1 MEKISLVL
9 WPLFALI
16 TMGFILRRTALFSAD
31 FWPSAEKLNYF
42 ILFPALL
49 ISSLANAPLDNP
61 KLPYLACAI
70 LFILA
75 ISSLFVVLIK
85 YLFKISIPKFGA
97 HIQGIIRFN
106 TYLGL
111 AIIADLFGSEGIAI
125 SAVIMAILVPSCNVI
140 AVLSLSAGKKVTL
153 KQLVMPIAK
162 NPLIISCVIGI
173 LLNLLPIGLP
183 CGSDQFLKLLAAA
196 SLPLG
201 LICIGVALQTATLR
215 KEFKPIMV
223 STLLRLLAMPILA
236 VLTAHLFSLSALE
249 RVLLV
254 IFFAIPTAPTS
265 YILTKQLNG
274 DSQLMA
280 GIITFQTILAVIT
293 LPLVLTLITQ

>member
-49 ISSLANAPLDNP
+49 ISSLVNAPLDNP

-75 ISSLFVVLIK
+75 ISSLFVVLSK
-85 YLFKISIPKFGA
+85 YLFKISIPRFGA

-111 AIIADLFGSEGIAI
+111 AIIVDLFGSEGIAI

-183 CGSDQFLKLLAAA
+183 FGSDQFLKLLAAA

-201 LICIGVALQTATLR
+201 LICIGGALQTATLR

-236 VLTAHLFSLSALE
+236 VLTAHLFSLPALE

>member
-1 MEKISLVL
+1 MEKILLVL

-75 ISSLFVVLIK
+75 ISSLFVVLSK
-85 YLFKISIPKFGA
+85 YLFKISIPRFGA

-183 CGSDQFLKLLAAA
+183 FGSDQFLKLLAAA

-201 LICIGVALQTATLR
+201 LICIGGALQTATLR

-236 VLTAHLFSLSALE
+236 VLTAHLFSLPALE

-274 DSQLMA
+274 NSQLMA

>member
-236 VLTAHLFSLSALE
+236 VLTAHLFSLPALE

>member
-1 MEKISLVL
+1 MEKILLVL

-16 TMGFILRRTALFSAD
+16 TMGFILRRTTLFSAD

-61 KLPYLACAI
+61 KLSYLACAI

-75 ISSLFVVLIK
+75 ISSLFVVLSK
-85 YLFKISIPKFGA
+85 YLFKISIPRFGA

-153 KQLVMPIAK
+153 KQLVIPIVK

-183 CGSDQFLKLLAAA
+183 FGSDQFLKLLAAA

-201 LICIGVALQTATLR
+201 LICIGGALQTATLR

-236 VLTAHLFSLSALE
+236 VLTAHLFSLPALE

>member
-1 MEKISLVL
+1 
-9 WPLFALI
+9 LFALI

-75 ISSLFVVLIK
+75 ISSLFVVLSK

-183 CGSDQFLKLLAAA
+183 FGSDQFLKLLAAA

-201 LICIGVALQTATLR
+201 LICIGGALQTATLR

-236 VLTAHLFSLSALE
+236 VLTAHLFSLPALE

>member
-1 MEKISLVL
+1 MEKILLVL

-16 TMGFILRRTALFSAD
+16 AMGFVLRRTALFSAD

-49 ISSLANAPLDNP
+49 INSLANAPLNNP

-70 LFILA
+70 FFILA
-75 ISSLFVVLIK
+75 VSSLLVVVNK
-85 YLFKISIPKFGA
+85 YLFKMPIPRFGA

-111 AIIADLFGSEGIAI
+111 AIVADLLGSEGIAI
-125 SAVIMAILVPSCNVI
+125 SAVIMAILVPSCNII

-153 KQLVMPIAK
+153 KQLALPIVK

-183 CGSDQFLKLLAAA
+183 FGSDQFLKLLAAA

-201 LICIGVALQTATLR
+201 LICIGGALQTTTLR
-215 KEFKPIMV
+215 KEFKPIML
-223 STLLRLLAMPILA
+223 STLFRLLVMPVLASFTAYLFELPILE
-236 VLTAHLFSLSALE
+236 S
-249 RVLLV
+249 VLLV
-254 IFFAIPTAPTS
+254 IFFSIPTAPTS

-293 LPLVLTLITQ
+293 LPLVLTLIIQ

>member
-75 ISSLFVVLIK
+75 ISSLFVVLSK
-85 YLFKISIPKFGA
+85 YLFKISIPRFGA

-111 AIIADLFGSEGIAI
+111 AIIVDLFGSEGIAI

-153 KQLVMPIAK
+153 KQLVMPIVK

-183 CGSDQFLKLLAAA
+183 FGSDQFLKLLAAA

-201 LICIGVALQTATLR
+201 LICIGGALQTATLR

-236 VLTAHLFSLSALE
+236 VLTAHLFSLPALE